1 MGDMRSFRQ
10 IKSMGRSS
18 LRGLQSAQQRRRML
32 QEYGAAYGFLSLWLI
47 GTLAF
52 FVWPFAHSIYLSL
65 TNYSFDP
72 EYQFIGLQNFMN
84 IAQDEVSRK
93 SIWVTF
99 KFAIMSVPLR
109 LAFALFIALLL
120 NQGIKGLGAY
130 RTVYYIPSIVGHG
143 VAMAIMWKQMF
154 GADGL
159 FNNFIGL
166 FGIEGHDWVHHP
178 DSALLMLV
186 LLTVWQFGAS
196 MLIFLAA
203 LKQVPDEMY
212 EQANLDGASKGR
224 KLWHIT
230 LPLISPVILFNL
242 TMNTINAFRMFT
254 QAKVITEGG
263 PMNETMVLVLHI
275 YNNAFKYGEMGYASA
290 LSWTLLLMI
299 GAVTLVNFLVSK
311 YWVYYETKVD

>member
-1 MGDMRSFRQ
+1 
-10 IKSMGRSS
+10 
-18 LRGLQSAQQRRRML
+18 
-32 QEYGAAYGFLSLWLI
+32 
-47 GTLAF
+47 
-52 FVWPFAHSIYLSL
+52 
-65 TNYSFDP
+65 
-72 EYQFIGLQNFMN
+72 
-84 IAQDEVSRK
+84 
-93 SIWVTF
+93 
-99 KFAIMSVPLR
+99 
-109 LAFALFIALLL
+109 
-120 NQGIKGLGAY
+120 
-130 RTVYYIPSIVGHG
+130 
-143 VAMAIMWKQMF
+143 MAIMWKQMF